1 MDIHVFDKN
10 DLEQRAEKQVA
21 ALFEQLAPGRAQLPL
36 RELLEAG
43 NPLTL
48 AYCEAD
54 GRIVGIALM
63 GTYKVISGHKGWIED
78 VVVDENRRGQGI
90 GRLLVE
96 KLLEVAREKQVSDVL
111 LFTADHRKAAMHL
124 YEKIGFRPK
133 GSNLYILKLL

>member
-1 MDIHVFDKN
+1 MKIALFTSTEIN
-10 DLEQRAEKQVA
+10 GLIEEQVA

-54 GRIVGIALM
+54 GKIVGIALM
-63 GTYKVISGHKGWIED
+63 CTYKVISGHKGWIED
-78 VVVDENRRGQGI
+78 VVVDEKRRGQGL

-111 LFTADHRKAAMHL
+111 LFTADHRKAAMRL

-133 GSNLYILKLL
+133 GSNLYFLKI